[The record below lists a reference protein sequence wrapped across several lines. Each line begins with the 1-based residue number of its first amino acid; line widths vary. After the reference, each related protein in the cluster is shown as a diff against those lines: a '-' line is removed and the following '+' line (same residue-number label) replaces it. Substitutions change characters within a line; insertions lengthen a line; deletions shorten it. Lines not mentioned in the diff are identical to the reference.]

1 MGTLVQSVLP
11 FRVEDTDKLLTANTE
26 LTLFGKFV
34 YGLERLKNLIRK
46 MPIIKHLS
54 QTTLSYRP
62 GDRIS
67 LAFIEST
74 VNYVVT
80 KFLAKRQQMQ

>member
-26 LTLFGKFV
+26 LTLFV

-54 QTTLSYRP
+54 QTTLSAIARATESVQL
-62 GDRIS
+62 S
-67 LAFIEST
+67 LSEP
-74 VNYVVT
+74 
-80 KFLAKRQQMQ
+80 

>member
-34 YGLERLKNLIRK
+34 YGQERLKNLIRK
-46 MPIIKHLS
+46 MPIIMHLS
-54 QTTLSYRP
+54 QTTLSAIARATESVQL
-62 GDRIS
+62 S
-67 LAFIEST
+67 LSEP
-74 VNYVVT
+74 
-80 KFLAKRQQMQ
+80 

>member
-46 MPIIKHLS
+46 MPIIMHLS
-54 QTTLSYRP
+54 QTTLADERYRP

-67 LAFIEST
+67 FGS
-74 VNYVVT
+74 
-80 KFLAKRQQMQ
+80 FH